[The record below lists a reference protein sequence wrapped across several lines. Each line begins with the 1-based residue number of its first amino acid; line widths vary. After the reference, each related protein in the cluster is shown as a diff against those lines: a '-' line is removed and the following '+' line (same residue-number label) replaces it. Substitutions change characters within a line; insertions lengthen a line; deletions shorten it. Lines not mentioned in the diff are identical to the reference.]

1 MTNDHDVYS
10 SDSPVVVQSQDQFN
24 RFPFAKRVASVISKR
39 KDPSSIVIGI
49 YGAWGEGKT
58 SIFNFIEGELNN
70 EEHVVCIRFNPW
82 RYGEEEEML
91 ISFFNDMATSI
102 DRSIETGREKIG
114 GFINKFVKPT
124 ASILGKADIAE
135 GVSSFFTNADIEELR
150 GRIESVLE
158 EEKKRVVILIDDI
171 DRLEKNE
178 IHAVFRLVKLT
189 ADFKYTAYVL
199 AFDKEMVSAALQERY
214 GAGNQNAG
222 KAFLEKIIQVPL
234 QLPSIDSND
243 LRSFCL
249 RGVDNAL
256 ELAEI
261 ELIEEQVQL
270 FVNNFT
276 CIEKQLKTPRQA
288 MLYSNILTF
297 SLPILK
303 GEVSPVDLM
312 LIEGLRVFSPEVY
325 ELIRNNKDIFISD
338 PYFGYRKDEK
348 EAQRRKQK
356 IETVLNNFSFE
367 IAEEIKKVLMFL
379 FPRLNNIFGNT
390 HYGADWEESW
400 NKNQRVCANQ
410 YFQRYFTYSI
420 PRRDIS
426 DQVIRSLIKLTEQM
440 GSDALAD
447 HLDSIIDPLNVDIL
461 ILKLRNEVRTLTKE
475 QASKLAIAVSR
486 LGHRLPNPVT
496 FLSVNTFGQGAMLIS
511 DCIESIEVRE
521 ERLNLAIE
529 VLQMGEALNF
539 VAECFRWLRKDT
551 EEHPNPKGFSVQEV
565 EILGKVM
572 AGRISSEFKDKRRF
586 SEQGFSTKF
595 PQLFYIWNKY
605 GESNEL
611 REFLRMI
618 LEEDSNFAMDL
629 LESYLGTSWGSDG
642 IPKKSDFERNGY
654 NSIIQIIDPEYLVSA
669 ITKQYGEIRLET
681 EYPRLDEV
689 PFKEKLAKQFLW
701 THHFVENEKKEIRN
715 S

>member
-1 MTNDHDVYS
+1 MTNQHEVYS
-10 SDSPVVVQSQDQFN
+10 TDSPVIHHTQDQFN
-24 RFPFAKRVASVISKR
+24 RFPFAKRVAGVISNR

-82 RYGEEEEML
+82 RFGEEEQML

-102 DRSIETGREKIG
+102 DRSIETEREKIG
-114 GFINKFVKPT
+114 GFINKFVKPAAT
-124 ASILGKADIAE
+124 IVGKGGVAE
-135 GVSSFFTNADIEELR
+135 GVSSFFTSADIEELR

-158 EEKKRVVILIDDI
+158 EEKKRVVILLDDI

-199 AFDKEMVSAALQERY
+199 AFDKDMVSAALQERY

-249 RGVDNAL
+249 KGVDNAL

-261 ELIEEQVQL
+261 QLTDEQVQL

-276 CIEKQLKTPRQA
+276 CVERQLKTPRQA

-312 LIEGLRVFSPEVY
+312 LIEGLRVFSPEIY
-325 ELIRNNKDIFISD
+325 ELIRNNKDIFTSD
-338 PYFGYRKDEK
+338 PSIGYRKYED

-356 IETVLNNFSFE
+356 IENILSNFTFE
-367 IAEEIKKVLMFL
+367 IAEEIKKVLLFL
-379 FPRLNNIFGNT
+379 FPKLNNIFGNNL
-390 HYGADWEESW
+390 YGADWEESW
-400 NKNQRVCANQ
+400 NKNQRICANQ

-426 DQVIRSLIKLTEQM
+426 DQVIRDLVRLTEELGLEEFTKNLDSFFDPYNVESLI
-440 GSDALAD
+440 S
-447 HLDSIIDPLNVDIL
+447 
-461 ILKLRNEVRTLTKE
+461 KLRSKVKTLTKE
-475 QASKLAIAVSR
+475 QASKLAIAFSR
-486 LGHRLPNPVT
+486 YGYKFPNPVT
-496 FLSVNTFGQGAMLIS
+496 FLSVNTFSQAALLIS
-511 DCIESIEVRE
+511 DCIESIDARE
-521 ERLNLAIE
+521 ERVNLTIE
-529 VLQMGEALNF
+529 VLKGGEPLNF
-539 VAECFRWLRKDT
+539 VGECFRWLRKDT
-551 EEHPNPKGFSVQEV
+551 EEHPNPKGFSIQEFD
-565 EILGKVM
+565 ILGKEM
-572 AGRISSEFKDKRRF
+572 ASRISEEFKGKRQF
-586 SEQGFSTKF
+586 SKKEISKKF
-595 PQLFYIWNKY
+595 PQLLYIWKRY
-605 GESNEL
+605 GEPDEQNK
-611 REFLRMI
+611 FLRMI
-618 LEEDSNFAMDL
+618 LEEDPSFATEL
-629 LESYLGTSWGSDG
+629 LESYLPTSWESDGTS
-642 IPKKSDFERNGY
+642 KKSDFERSEY
-654 NSIIQIIDPEYLVSA
+654 DSIIQVVDPALIVSA
-669 ITKQYGEIRLET
+669 IEKQYGELLLDND
-681 EYPRLDEV
+681 YPSFVDL
-689 PFKEKLAKQFLW
+689 PFKEKLVKQFLW
-701 THHFVENEKKEIRN
+701 IHNYVLN
-715 S
+715 